1 MDKTEQLAE
10 MVIQAVQFY
19 FEKKVEPIL
28 KSIAEVKSDLVIAGS
43 GFASLAALDD
53 IWSKLQALEDRASS
67 HASGPG
73 DNIASE
79 VSRQIALVPPPAD
92 GKSVD
97 LGALF
102 TEIGSAVARRSGR
115 DPRDGRWEVCN
126 SRRRPPHDR
135 APGIADA
142 VSKIRDP
149 EDGAKMG
156 SL

>member
-53 IWSKLQALEDRASS
+53 IWSKLQALEDRPVATPVDP
-67 HASGPG
+67 AT
-73 DNIASE
+73 IASE

-102 TEIGSAVARRSGR
+102 TEIGSAVTRAVAEI
-115 DPRDGRWEVCN
+115 PRAVDGKDGDER
-126 SRRRPPHDR
+126 SRRQRR
-135 APGIADA
+135 C
-142 VSKIRDP
+142 
-149 EDGAKMG
+149 
-156 SL
+156 